1 MPSTPHRRVPAWSLA
16 VVAMLSVQLG
26 AAISFGLFED
36 IGVGGTAWLRL
47 TLGAIGFVLIA
58 RPRYWR
64 WSRSEL
70 RAPVLLGFVMA
81 AMTLSFLAAI
91 ERLPLGTAV
100 AIEFLGPLTVAA
112 MHSHSRRAL
121 AWPALAL
128 IGVVLLTEPWKGT
141 PSIPGIAFAV
151 IAGVGWALYIVITQ
165 HVGDR
170 FTGIDGLA
178 ISLPVAALVSAV
190 VGVPQAWG
198 QLTLD
203 VLLVGLAAA
212 VLLPL
217 IPWTLELYAL
227 RRLTKAAFGTLMAL
241 EPAIAL
247 VIGLAVLHQ
256 APGVAQLLGIA
267 FVVLAG
273 VAAERSGRRDEAS
286 PARSDRPAAATAGR
300 ARGATAGRRR
310 RDR

>member
-1 MPSTPHRRVPAWSLA
+1 VTSAPLDRAPAWMLA
-16 VVAMLSVQLG
+16 GVAMLSVQLG
-26 AAISFGLFED
+26 AAISIGLFDEM
-36 IGVGGTAWLRL
+36 GVAGTAWLRI

-64 WSRSEL
+64 WTWREL
-70 RAPVLLGFVMA
+70 RAPILLGVVSA
-81 AMTLSFLAAI
+81 GMTLSFLAAI
-91 ERLPLGTAV
+91 DLLPLGTAV

-112 MHSHSRRAL
+112 IHSRTRRAL

-128 IGVVLLTEPWKGT
+128 AGVVLLTEPWQGT
-141 PSIPGIAFAV
+141 PSLAGIAFAV
-151 IAGVGWALYIVITQ
+151 LSGVCWGLYIVITQ

-170 FTGIDGLA
+170 FAGVDGLA
-178 ISLPVAALVSAV
+178 ISLPVAAIVTAV
-190 VGVPQAWG
+190 VGLPQAWG
-198 QLTLD
+198 HLTPQ

-212 VLLPL
+212 LLLPL

-247 VIGLAVLHQ
+247 AIGVVVLHQ
-256 APGVAQLLGIA
+256 IPAAPQLLGIA

-273 VAAERSGRRDEAS
+273 IAAERTGQRTADLPDFETR
-286 PARSDRPAAATAGR
+286 AA
-300 ARGATAGRRR
+300 
-310 RDR
+310 